1 MKYITLIFSTLL
13 LTLTFLFVLYIKFP
27 YHLQDPDT
35 QIPLTQE
42 ITIPIKT
49 KAEQLLDEMT
59 PEQKVGQLFIFGFDG
74 TTLTTDEKDFLGN
87 SYIGGVIIYGKNISY
102 NTQVENL
109 IKDVQS
115 TNTIPLF
122 ISIDQE
128 GGKVVRLQG
137 DDSLTVGEPDINNP
151 SQAYNVALNRGEIL
165 KSLGFNMNFAPVVE
179 YITDPSS
186 FLYNRVFRG
195 TQDEVLQK
203 SVSSVQGYTDAG
215 IIAVPKHFPGDS
227 NTSVDSHN
235 DLPIVNITNDQWDT
249 YIEPFANLLNGT
261 TVDAL
266 MITHIEF
273 PNIDNKYPSSVSY
286 EIINNRLVKGLNYNG
301 LIISDDMEM
310 DALKNMDT
318 PNNLAKTALL
328 AGEDILLYRTNLG
341 QQKDVYQY
349 VLQEVKN
356 GDINIDGKVL
366 KILQM
371 KIKYGIIK

>member
-87 SYIGGVIIYGKNISY
+87 SYIGGVIIYGGNIS
-102 NTQVENL
+102 NNGQVEKL
-109 IKDVQS
+109 ITDIQS

-137 DDSLTVGEPDINNP
+137 DDNLTIGEPDINDP
-151 SQAYNVALNRGEIL
+151 SQAYTVAESRGEIL
-165 KSLGFNMNFAPVVE
+165 KSLGFNMNFAPVIE

-310 DALKNMDT
+310 DALKNIDT

-328 AGEDILLYRTNLG
+328 AGEDILLYRTDLNE
-341 QQKDVYQY
+341 QKDVYQY
-349 VLQEVKN
+349 ILQEVEN
-356 GDINIDGKVL
+356 GDINIDSKVL